1 MVDDVAPK
9 QVWEAL
15 VSNARAKLVDVR
27 TDVEWAQIGVPDLAG
42 AGKQPVLLSW
52 QVAPTMQ
59 VNPRFV
65 ADMQSAG
72 LAPDDHIYFLCRSG
86 VRSMAAAS
94 AARAAGFQHVFNI
107 ADGFEGPPDGTGTRG
122 HVAGW
127 QAEALPWTRD

>member
-1 MVDDVAPK
+1 MVENVAPK

-15 VSNARAKLVDVR
+15 VSHPDAKLVDVR
-27 TDVEWAQIGVPDLAG
+27 TDVEWAQIGVPDLTG

-59 VNPRFV
+59 VNPGFV
-65 ADMQSAG
+65 DDMRAAG
-72 LAPDDHIYFLCRSG
+72 LTPDDHVYFLCRSG
-86 VRSMAAAS
+86 VRSMAAAG

-107 ADGFEGPPDGTGTRG
+107 ADGFEGPPDGTGMRG

-127 QAEALPWTRD
+127 QADDLPWMRE